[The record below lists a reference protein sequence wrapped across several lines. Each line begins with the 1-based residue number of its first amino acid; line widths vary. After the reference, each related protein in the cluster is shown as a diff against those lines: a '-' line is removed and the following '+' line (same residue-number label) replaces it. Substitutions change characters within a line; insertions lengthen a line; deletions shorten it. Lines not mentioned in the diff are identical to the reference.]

1 MYLRFVFSWKVRGY
15 IQIAGFYYKTIVY
28 DQITEQNKIGYLI
41 GIDIWHCSSSPP
53 PWERLPSAPSYCT
66 WFVIL
71 WEVYIWLIK
80 RCIWCGAT
88 TGTRSSWTESF
99 PSLLLSTSTAGFH
112 FLLSLKILETLFDR
126 GVFISTFLNIDA
138 GWIPKVR
145 VSTIVRSDAAT
156 WYETDWILDRNL
168 YF

>member
-1 MYLRFVFSWKVRGY
+1 MRFQLKSKRLYSNCWILLYNNRKWPNY
-15 IQIAGFYYKTIVY
+15 W
-28 DQITEQNKIGYLI
+28 TEQDTGYLI

-53 PWERLPSAPSYCT
+53 PWGRLRSAPSYRA

-71 WEVYIWLIK
+71 WNIWLIK

-112 FLLSLKILETLFDR
+112 FLLNLKILETLFTYDW
-126 GVFISTFLNIDA
+126 GVFISTFPNIDA
-138 GWIPKVR
+138 EWIPKVR

-156 WYETDWILDRNL
+156 WYETDWIQDRDL